1 MFALWAPSPPQSEQ
15 GKGVEPDESAA
26 SKVMWV
32 GRATVFMLGLAVI
45 VGLVVGLASMALG
58 ADADFFK
65 IGRLNEA
72 ASTSTLNNRVGGVR
86 P

>member
-1 MFALWAPSPPQSEQ
+1 M
-15 GKGVEPDESAA
+15 EPDESAA
-26 SKVMWV
+26 SKVVWV
-32 GRATVFMLGLAVI
+32 GRATLFMLGLAVI

-72 ASTSTLNNRVGGVR
+72 ASTSTLNKRVGGVR

>member
-1 MFALWAPSPPQSEQ
+1 M
-15 GKGVEPDESAA
+15 EPDESAA

-58 ADADFFK
+58 ADADFK

-72 ASTSTLNNRVGGVR
+72 ASTSTLNKRVGGVR

>member
-1 MFALWAPSPPQSEQ
+1 
-15 GKGVEPDESAA
+15 VEPDESAA

-72 ASTSTLNNRVGGVR
+72 ASTSTLNKRVGGVR